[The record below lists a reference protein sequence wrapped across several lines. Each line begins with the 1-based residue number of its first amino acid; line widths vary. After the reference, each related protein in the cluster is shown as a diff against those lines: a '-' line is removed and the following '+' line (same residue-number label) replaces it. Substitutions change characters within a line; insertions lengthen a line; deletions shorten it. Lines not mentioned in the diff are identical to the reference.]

1 MYEIVHHRLDK
12 KIYFVQKLVLTILGD
27 FDELVMIEVNA
38 ISSQLILK
46 ASTRKK
52 EKNFKEFNANII
64 VAILAQDPPA
74 LWKCSEAPGLP

>member
-1 MYEIVHHRLDK
+1 MYEIVHHRLEK

-46 ASTRKK
+46 ASTRKNEKRK
-52 EKNFKEFNANII
+52 E
-64 VAILAQDPPA
+64 L
-74 LWKCSEAPGLP
+74 